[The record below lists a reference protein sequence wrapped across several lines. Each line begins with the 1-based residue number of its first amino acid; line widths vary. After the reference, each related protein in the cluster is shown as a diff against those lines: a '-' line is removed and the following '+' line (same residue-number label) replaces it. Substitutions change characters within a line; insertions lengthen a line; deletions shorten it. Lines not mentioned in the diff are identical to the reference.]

1 MRILKQMLAVMIEM
15 EKLVVETRLFT
26 MELKL
31 DWTSTS
37 LEISRLG
44 RLKLRTAEQEQM
56 MRNRSETICDPGDDD
71 GGYGGEDEFNTTNL
85 RFPTE
90 NRKDEDEP
98 QREEFKPAEVQ
109 VVHQIHEVRPQS
121 LGSCSKP
128 SKVCHIDYF
137 C

>member
-1 MRILKQMLAVMIEM
+1 MLKQMLAVTIEM

-71 GGYGGEDEFNTTNL
+71 GG
-85 RFPTE
+85 
-90 NRKDEDEP
+90 
-98 QREEFKPAEVQ
+98 
-109 VVHQIHEVRPQS
+109 
-121 LGSCSKP
+121 
-128 SKVCHIDYF
+128 
-137 C
+137 

>member
-1 MRILKQMLAVMIEM
+1 MEM

-44 RLKLRTAEQEQM
+44 RLKLRTAEEEQM
-56 MRNRSETICDPGDDD
+56 MRNRSETICDPGDDE
-71 GGYGGEDEFNTTNL
+71 GGYGGEDELSTTSL

-90 NRKDEDEP
+90 NREDEDEP
-98 QREEFKPAEVQ
+98 QREEFEPAEVQ
-109 VVHQIHEVRPQS
+109 VSHKIHEVRPQS
-121 LGSCSKP
+121 LECCNKP
-128 SKVCHIDYF
+128 SKIYHMGCF